1 MKQATPIT
9 SSTAPRQK
17 QGPFFTKSPVTIAP
31 KDEKGPSK
39 ADIEKSKKQ
48 RDAIVLFWN
57 DLKNWFS
64 GEGRKLAGS
73 GFDESVDYLSTN
85 FQSGESMEGTVKVG
99 RSAPM
104 VYVGKKYLTEK
115 DPDVRKAAIRAELDK
130 IDVYRFDN
138 ALIDDEDTTNT
149 AIIGKIDAMDV
160 LGRDAYLKRMNG
172 KTFIKNEKMKNLIR
186 RKMPSTALMEGAVA
200 GMNDGFELQFGNIK
214 IIVMPDAF
222 GSSQVPADE
231 AHTEITRTD
240 ANTYKTY
247 PRYTWD
253 GKNKIN
259 YVDPTSVPQLTYQ
272 VQTHYGPNSD
282 PSFTSGYGVGTRP
295 EDTTA
300 VTKSIRFHEGMHGTV
315 FIQHIRDNIASNEFP
330 VFTGKLKDNKREFEN
345 IVEDYKKKV
354 MAFDQMIRDAIEAS
368 TQDVDCVGKTIEQ
381 YYTAKGKVSKVKC
394 KTK

>member
-381 YYTAKGKVSKVKC
+381 YYTAKG
-394 KTK
+394 